1 MREFTLKNICY
12 LFFLL
17 SLSSNGPLHAS
28 PSQSLLNSERIEQR
42 FGDFGIEVLEAD
54 SQTRISNL
62 YSMDSAGATMRTLA
76 IVNFIAAT
84 DPHLAAEHRRI
95 IAGESIGAV
104 FQESG
109 WHIEKVTLA
118 VCAMQFDIDAY
129 PQLQLMNIELPATLA
144 FRRYVFR
151 VSSDGSEI
159 DYATITEIH
168 HPDYLTIADL
178 APLVGLSPKC
188 DYN

>member
-1 MREFTLKNICY
+1 MRDFTINIARY

-17 SLSSNGPLHAS
+17 SLSSSWPLHAG

-42 FGDFGIEVLEAD
+42 FGDFGIEILEAD

-62 YSMDSAGATMRTLA
+62 YSMDTAGPTMRTLA
-76 IVNFIAAT
+76 IVEFTGAT
-84 DPHLAAEHRRI
+84 DPHLTAEHRRI
-95 IAGESIGAV
+95 VAGESIGAV

-109 WHIEKVTLA
+109 WHIEKITLA
-118 VCAMQFDIDAY
+118 VCAMPFDIDAY

-144 FRRYVFR
+144 IRRYVFR

-168 HPDYLTIADL
+168 HPDYLAIADL
-178 APLVGLSPKC
+178 APSVGLSPKC

>member
-118 VCAMQFDIDAY
+118 PGI
-129 PQLQLMNIELPATLA
+129 I
-144 FRRYVFR
+144 R
-151 VSSDGSEI
+151 VNEPGQ
-159 DYATITEIH
+159 ITEPRI
-168 HPDYLTIADL
+168 DRISNNANGIETFGVKEQIADL
-178 APLVGLSPKC
+178 TRCGI
-188 DYN
+188 D